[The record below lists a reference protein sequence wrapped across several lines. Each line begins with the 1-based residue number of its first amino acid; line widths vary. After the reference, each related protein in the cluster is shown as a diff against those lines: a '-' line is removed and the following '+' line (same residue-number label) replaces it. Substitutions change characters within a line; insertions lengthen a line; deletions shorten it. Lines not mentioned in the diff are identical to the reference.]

1 MKKAVVSIA
10 CCALIAPLA
19 FAKESKQKKHITA
32 ATENGVTVTGKNVT
46 TTVEE
51 GAAASYQPA
60 KTLIVRQHASTDTG
74 RYVLNGRGHVV
85 NKEGEVIRTAIKA
98 GTHVRVYFAST
109 GGVRT
114 IDRVVVD

>member
-1 MKKAVVSIA
+1 MKKAIVSIA

-19 FAKESKQKKHITA
+19 FAKESKQKKNITTA
-32 ATENGVTVTGKNVT
+32 AGNGVTITGTNVT

-60 KTLIVRQHASTDTG
+60 KTLVVCEDGSKDTG

-85 NKEGEVIRTAIKA
+85 NKEGEIIRTAIKA
-98 GTHVRVYFAST
+98 GTHVRVYFANT

-114 IDRVVVD
+114 IDHVVVD